1 MQGFVQQTTIKCNEN
16 DLMRSN
22 TWTWQ
27 GSLSTLLLFEMW
39 ANLSSRSQPQD
50 NLFCVSTIEG
60 WEPPPAD
67 AKPGLCFSNMEGWD
81 TPPTDTKP
89 GFCFSDQGSWDPP
102 PHTHGHKT
110 RVFVHGPR
118 ALWAPPPPHTHGRKT
133 IALFIEI
140 GGTFVLFSFMFKRFA
155 KFNMCVE
162 LVDLLNIYI
171 YIYIYSN
178 MSELFCKL
186 FKRYWTFRTCI
197 RSWTAWALFNMFE
210 YVHPLNI
217 FKHVWTHARPQ
228 HLAYIE
234 KAWRSVYSN
243 TYWIFVWMSNMFE
256 YLFEYVDRAY
266 TTFAYCTCLNSKQ
279 CLNTFNMFKQY
290 RYFRHMWGAHIH
302 SKVFD
307 FLNCLQNIQI
317 GLSVLNFLNWSP

>member
-67 AKPGLCFSNMEGWD
+67 AKPGLCSATWRAETLPRRTQNQGFVSATRGAE
-81 TPPTDTKP
+81 TPPT
-89 GFCFSDQGSWDPP
+89 
-102 PHTHGHKT
+102 
-110 RVFVHGPR
+110 
-118 ALWAPPPPHTHGRKT
+118 HTHGRKT

-140 GGTFVLFSFMFKRFA
+140 GGTFVLFLLCS
-155 KFNMCVE
+155 NVSQSSICV
-162 LVDLLNIYI
+162 LNLLICWIYIYI